1 MDKKIVW
8 EQADQVDQELLM
20 EAMRLV
26 TGDLIW
32 SDDFEP
38 IKQQLGILFY
48 ETMKNNVSSRMK
60 QAVMQLANALTESK

>member
-1 MDKKIVW
+1 MDKKTVW
-8 EQADQVDQELLM
+8 EQGDQVEQELLM

-32 SDDFEP
+32 SNDFEP

-48 ETMKNNVSSRMK
+48 ETMKSTVNSRTK
-60 QAVMQLANALTESK
+60 QAVIQLAHALTESK

>member
-1 MDKKIVW
+1 MDKKTIW
-8 EQADQVDQELLM
+8 EQGDQVEQELLM

-32 SDDFEP
+32 SEDFEP

-48 ETMKNNVSSRMK
+48 ETMKSTVNSRQK
-60 QAVMQLANALTESK
+60 QAVMQLAHALTESK